1 MAVTLTTK
9 TLTKEAVKAIAAGQM
24 EKFDLKKTRKNVAE
38 YVEPIKKRFSLACV
52 LLIAMTLL
60 MGATTAINLGSNG
73 NLDFVTLL
81 FIFVPMILFIAI
93 AFGFIGWLS
102 FGRMTGQFN
111 RALKK
116 GYPELYDELKV

>member
-1 MAVTLTTK
+1 MSVTLTTK
-9 TLTKEAVKAIAAGQM
+9 TLTKEAAKAIAAGRM
-24 EKFDLKKTRKNVAE
+24 DKFDLKKTRKNVAE

-52 LLIAMTLL
+52 LLAAMTLL
-60 MGATTAINLGSNG
+60 MGTSTVMNISKNG
-73 NLDFVTLL
+73 PVDFVTLL
-81 FIFVPMILFIAI
+81 FVFAPIILFLAI

-116 GYPELYDELKV
+116 GYPELYEELKL